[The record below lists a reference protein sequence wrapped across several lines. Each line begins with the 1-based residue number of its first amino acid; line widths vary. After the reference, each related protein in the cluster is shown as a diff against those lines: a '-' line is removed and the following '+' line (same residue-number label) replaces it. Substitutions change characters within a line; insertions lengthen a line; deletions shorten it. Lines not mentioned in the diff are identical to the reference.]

1 MARKNIKVKPGK
13 GQSQIGFMAGIAFV
27 ILGILVVIPT
37 AGLFGIIWT
46 CIAAFIC
53 YSHYKNA
60 YTDEGMPAYEISI
73 DEDVSQIEERLKK
86 LDHLYNNGLITRD
99 EYDEKRKEILN
110 QI

>member
-1 MARKNIKVKPGK
+1 MCLHFYEKKRWILFSCKDAQLDWVCYRIFNIR
-13 GQSQIGFMAGIAFV
+13 F
-27 ILGILVVIPT
+27 
-37 AGLFGIIWT
+37 GLFGIIWT
-46 CIAAFIC
+46 CLAGFIC
-53 YSHYKNA
+53 YSYYKNA

>member
-1 MARKNIKVKPGK
+1 MARKNIKVKLGK
-13 GQSQIGFMAGIAFV
+13 KQSEIGFFAGIAFV
-27 ILGILVVIPT
+27 ILGVVVAIPT
-37 AGLFGIIWT
+37 FGLFGIIWT
-46 CIAAFIC
+46 CLAGFIC
-53 YSHYKNA
+53 YSYYKNA